1 MSGVDGSAFTQCHQ
15 VNLVTSLSD
24 RKVFEEHPASE
35 EEVIKI
41 ATDAEGACSGLRY
54 FTKDNHHHHVMNL
67 KLDTTCRV
75 VAKSPGFSTIR
86 ASYGRFGDE
95 IKIGAFRP
103 LTAVQPAAS
112 DGIGEILLAVEA
124 SVHVVWSGGPE
135 PWVDSPESHFHRL
148 RVHGKSIFLLKF
160 VRSSEADHILGP
172 FQMRA

>member
-1 MSGVDGSAFTQCHQ
+1 MPT
-15 VNLVTSLSD
+15 
-24 RKVFEEHPASE
+24 
-35 EEVIKI
+35 
-41 ATDAEGACSGLRY
+41 Y
-54 FTKDNHHHHVMNL
+54 
-67 KLDTTCRV
+67 RV
-75 VAKSPGFSTIR
+75 VAKSPGFSTFR

-148 RVHGKSIFLLKF
+148 RVHGKSIFLLSGVHLRLTIYWDF
-160 VRSSEADHILGP
+160 FR
-172 FQMRA
+172 